1 MPPTGGKAYLLV
13 KDDIIELINSNKYK
27 DTPGV
32 NIEDMGE
39 GFTVPQSMIEKIS
52 NSMRNMKNLKTNKID
67 NKCKGQQQQQ
77 QQLICD
83 NSAEEQSNQSHIS
96 ATMDNNRTMGEM
108 ADLLAQY

>member
-32 NIEDMGE
+32 NIEDMGD

-52 NSMRNMKNLKTNKID
+52 NSMRNMKNLKANKID
-67 NKCKGQQQQQ
+67 NKLKGQQQQF
-77 QQLICD
+77 ICD
-83 NSAEEQSNQSHIS
+83 TSVEEQSNQSHIS
-96 ATMDNNRTMGEM
+96 VTIDDNRNGMGEM
-108 ADLLAQY
+108 ADVDYHNFS